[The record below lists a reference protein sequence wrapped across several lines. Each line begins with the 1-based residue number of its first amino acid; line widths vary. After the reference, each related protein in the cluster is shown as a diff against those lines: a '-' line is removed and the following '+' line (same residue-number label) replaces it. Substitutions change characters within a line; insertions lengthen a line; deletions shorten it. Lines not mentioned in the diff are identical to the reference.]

1 MPGDNLELLEIAI
14 RLLETYT
21 LEEILE
27 LNNIE
32 PERAL
37 ETLIEA
43 GLIDIDLPMVIY

>member
-1 MPGDNLELLEIAI
+1 MEHNVELLDVAT
-14 RLLETYT
+14 RMLETYT

-27 LNNIE
+27 INNIE

-43 GLIDIDLPMVIY
+43 GLIDIDLPMVII